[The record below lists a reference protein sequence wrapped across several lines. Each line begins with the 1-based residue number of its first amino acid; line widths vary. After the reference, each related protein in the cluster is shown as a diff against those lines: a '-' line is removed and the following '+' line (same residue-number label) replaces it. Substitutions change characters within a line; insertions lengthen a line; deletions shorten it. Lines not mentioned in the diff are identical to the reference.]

1 MSMSQLGGSGDILP
15 RKIFKLKS
23 SEMAGNAFKTNM
35 VCENLFTFSNKKAML
50 LLNTDN
56 ELHL

>member
-35 VCENLFTFSNKKAML
+35 VCENLYTFSNKKAMF
-50 LLNTDN
+50 
-56 ELHL
+56 